1 MSAVP
6 EPLRLELLEDGDR
19 DFEAARAVAVDVVTA
34 TAAAGWT
41 DHNEADPGITLLE
54 ALAWGVA
61 DLHYRTRERALGDWP
76 VEVPAAALPAEPH
89 WSGVPLAADPAGLL
103 DLAATL
109 AGPGAGAGSLAD
121 ELAGAVAGADSLH
134 AAVTR
139 IAGRPFGAPGH
150 VVRLGWAAATA
161 AVRLLRRP
169 VVLRGALDGAALVAD
184 ARSRTDDDEQAV
196 QRLRVD
202 PALAGVWEEE
212 LRWLV
217 RRSARRETVATVR
230 ALEPAVRATGD
241 VAALLAAGVDPAI
254 AAQALALH
262 PCPPGAAPET
272 WERTGGETTVWPPHA
287 LQARTCEPVTA
298 DDYARRARTAPGVR
312 RAWAVAGVLPG
323 VAWDGRA
330 VSEASARPGA
340 VTLLVEALAEVADQE
355 AFLRDVLRAALGD
368 DPAAEVDDPFLDL
381 RADLDPAA
389 PRRTLCDEVGAA
401 LLDRCPV
408 TLKGTLHAVA
418 GTDRAA
424 LIERALARV
433 AAFLAAGRPESRSPE
448 AGPFA
453 CPGDIEGPWPRVPQP
468 TGGWNP
474 GEPIRLSELVQRLAD
489 DAAVLGIEGLQLSL
503 GGGPWLPDPGITGD
517 VPVPDDCVPELAER
531 QCLQVRLALATE
543 CGHG

>member
-1 MSAVP
+1 VSAVP
-6 EPLRLELLEDGDR
+6 DPLRLELLEAGDR
-19 DFEAARAVAVDVVTA
+19 DFEAARAVAVDVVTV
-34 TAAAGWT
+34 TAGAEWT

-54 ALAWGVA
+54 AIAWGVA

-103 DLAATL
+103 ELADTL
-109 AGPGAGAGSLAD
+109 AGPGAGAPSVAD
-121 ELAGAVAGADSLH
+121 ELATAIAGADSLH

-139 IAGRPFGAPGH
+139 IAGRPFGAAGH
-150 VVRLGWAAATA
+150 VVHLGWDEALA

-169 VVLRGALDGAALVAD
+169 AVLRGALDGAALVAD
-184 ARSRTDDDEQAV
+184 ARARTDDDEAAV
-196 QRLRVD
+196 ARLRYE
-202 PALAGVWEEE
+202 PALAGVWDDE

-217 RRSARRETVATVR
+217 RRSARQETVATVR
-230 ALEPAVRATGD
+230 ALEATVRAAGD
-241 VAALLAAGVDPAI
+241 VAALLTAGVDAAT

-262 PCPPGAAPET
+262 PCPPGADPET

-287 LQARTCEPVTA
+287 LQARTCEPVTEE
-298 DDYARRARTAPGVR
+298 DYARRARTAPGVR

-323 VAWDGRA
+323 VGWDGRA
-330 VSEASARPGA
+330 VADAAARPGA
-340 VTLLVEALAEVADQE
+340 VTLLVEALAVPADPE

-381 RADLDPAA
+381 RTDLDAPA

-433 AAFLAAGRPESRSPE
+433 AALFAAGRPESRAP
-448 AGPFA
+448 AAAPFS

-468 TGGWNP
+468 EGGWNP

-489 DAAVLGIEGLQLSL
+489 DPAVLGIEGLQLSL

-531 QCLQVRLALATE
+531 QCLQVKLALATE